1 MARGIRRPAPSPL
14 LLVPAGSI
22 ARGTPKHKLPS
33 IPVPSFQPAAQLPKR
48 MSHTQLP
55 PLVTD
60 ASSMLQNSSLSPQ
73 QYPSSRRSSSESER
87 GWPWNL
93 SFYKTRSASSST
105 SSLSSISNSDSES
118 RVRLRAPWDYSA
130 PVQFDMESLL
140 AVPKP
145 VAISP

>member
-14 LLVPAGSI
+14 LLVPAGPVT
-22 ARGTPKHKLPS
+22 RGTPKHKLPS

-48 MSHTQLP
+48 MTHTQLP
-55 PLVTD
+55 PLVVD
-60 ASSMLQNSSLSPQ
+60 ASSMPQITSPASQYSS
-73 QYPSSRRSSSESER
+73 SSRSSSESER

-93 SFYKTRSASSST
+93 SFYKTHSASSST
-105 SSLSSISNSDSES
+105 SSLSSVSSSISENRE
-118 RVRLRAPWDYSA
+118 RLRAPWDYSA

-140 AVPKP
+140 AMPKP

>member
-14 LLVPAGSI
+14 LLAPTGPI
-22 ARGTPKHKLPS
+22 ARGTPKHKLPA
-33 IPVPSFQPAAQLPKR
+33 IPAPCFQPAAQLPKR

-55 PLVTD
+55 TLVTD
-60 ASSMLQNSSLSPQ
+60 PSSTPQITSSIPQ
-73 QYPSSRRSSSESER
+73 QYSSSRRSSSESER

-93 SFYKTRSASSST
+93 SFYKSHSASSST
-105 SSLSSISNSDSES
+105 SSLSSVSSSDSGS
-118 RVRLRAPWDYSA
+118 RIRLRAPWDYSA

-140 AVPKP
+140 AFPKP

>member
-55 PLVTD
+55 PLRTD
-60 ASSMLQNSSLSPQ
+60 ASGMLQISPQ
-73 QYPSSRRSSSESER
+73 QYSSSHKSSSESER

-93 SFYKTRSASSST
+93 RFYKTRSASSST
-105 SSLSSISNSDSES
+105 SSLSSISSSDSES
-118 RVRLRAPWDYSA
+118 RVHPRAPWDYSA
-130 PVQFDMESLL
+130 SVQFDMESLL

-145 VAISP
+145 VAINP